1 MEANAIGIS
10 RDEGSD
16 RHAKLFEMLLEA
28 IPSSV
33 LLIDD
38 QLRVVAVN
46 RNFLEKNRKSLE
58 GALGARLHNLLPEPL
73 IENMDITA
81 RVRQVFDQNIKSFGG
96 RMTYRAP
103 GVPLRVYY
111 YSILPFTWL
120 GQVQN
125 VMLLMEDVTEQIRLG
140 EEVVKT
146 QRHLASIVESAR
158 DIILSTDSNGFI
170 LTWNTAAERLTGFS
184 SNQVTGTLFFQFI
197 PRGTSKRD
205 LTDSQKGL

>member
-1 MEANAIGIS
+1 MKKIG
-10 RDEGSD
+10 
-16 RHAKLFEMLLEA
+16 
-28 IPSSV
+28 
-33 LLIDD
+33 
-38 QLRVVAVN
+38 N
-46 RNFLEKNRKSLE
+46 RGE
-58 GALGARLHNLLPEPL
+58 GASARSLHNLLPEPL

-146 QRHLASIVESAR
+146 QRHLASIVESA
-158 DIILSTDSNGFI
+158 
-170 LTWNTAAERLTGFS
+170 
-184 SNQVTGTLFFQFI
+184 GT
-197 PRGTSKRD
+197 
-205 LTDSQKGL
+205 